1 MCANCQTYDY
11 GTRIDTANGVKRI
24 RVGIY
29 INILFDLRNT
39 NWCAPSLLPQQQTHI
54 ILYSTAAPCRTY
66 IRRARPPSVPIMYCN
81 ILGALRRAAVS
92 ELYWFGVFYDNVL
105 IKYIKIILNH
115 WNVVTTPCVLLQLP
129 DAMVEFNNL
138 SNEDS
143 HRSVSNGTFAV
154 H

>member
-1 MCANCQTYDY
+1 MCAVAVAA
-11 GTRIDTANGVKRI
+11 TANT
-24 RVGIY
+24 Y
-29 INILFDLRNT
+29 Y
-39 NWCAPSLLPQQQTHI
+39 I
-54 ILYSTAAPCRTY
+54 ILHRRTPSHVY
-66 IRRARPPSVPIMYCN
+66 PSVPIMYCNN

-115 WNVVTTPCVLLQLP
+115 WNVVTTSCVLLQLP
-129 DAMVEFNNL
+129 DALVEFNNL